1 MKYQFTSQE
10 LNKIRQF
17 LIKELS
23 NIIED
28 NQENLWGELQ
38 CNLRELNIPE
48 GVDIPQIA
56 PKIKMRS
63 SMQIAKYAFPKFLKK

>member
-17 LIKELS
+17 LIKQLS

-28 NQENLWGELQ
+28 NQENLWV
-38 CNLRELNIPE
+38 NYSVI
-48 GVDIPQIA
+48 
-56 PKIKMRS
+56 
-63 SMQIAKYAFPKFLKK
+63 